1 MRNLT
6 ATICLTIAVL
16 LGSAACTQKIVRSS
30 DAVIFGCAGVCKSA
44 NFQKGW
50 TAYESGYYST
60 ALREWT
66 PLAKQ
71 GFADAQFNL
80 GVMYKNGKGIP
91 QDYKTAVKW
100 YTPAAEQGLVGAQFN
115 LGQMYRLG
123 QGVPQD
129 YTTAAKWYKLAAE
142 QGGAD
147 AQLNLG
153 VMYLKGNGVPTDY
166 VYAHMWWS
174 IAASNGGKKVEKFR
188 DWIEEKMTPSQLE
201 TAQNLARECV
211 RKKYKGC

>member
-71 GFADAQFNL
+71 GDAAAQYIMGVMYEWGRGVPKDHKTAVKYYTLAAEQGFADAQFNL
-80 GVMYKNGKGIP
+80 GV
-91 QDYKTAVKW
+91 
-100 YTPAAEQGLVGAQFN
+100 
-115 LGQMYRLG
+115 MYRLG

>member
-71 GFADAQFNL
+71 GDAAAQFNL